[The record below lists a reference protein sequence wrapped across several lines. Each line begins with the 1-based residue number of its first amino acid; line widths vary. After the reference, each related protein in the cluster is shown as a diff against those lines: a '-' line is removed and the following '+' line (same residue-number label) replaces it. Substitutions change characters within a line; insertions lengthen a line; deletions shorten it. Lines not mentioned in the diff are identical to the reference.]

1 MLTDGMHQFM
11 YNDAWVNTTTTK
23 RDRLH
28 ISCSSNTTAATT
40 ALYDMNICTLIC
52 SWDKTICLLEIK
64 IDNLN
69 ERYYGEFFQK
79 FLIYSYYIDCVAL
92 YFVIFYYYFID
103 FILQYIFV
111 GKL

>member
-28 ISCSSNTTAATT
+28 ISGSSNTTAATT

-52 SWDKTICLLEIK
+52 SGDEAICLLRK
-64 IDNLN
+64 
-69 ERYYGEFFQK
+69 
-79 FLIYSYYIDCVAL
+79 
-92 YFVIFYYYFID
+92 
-103 FILQYIFV
+103 
-111 GKL
+111 

>member
-28 ISCSSNTTAATT
+28 ISGSSNTTAATT

-69 ERYYGEFFQK
+69 ERYHGVFFQR

-92 YFVIFYYYFID
+92 SCYFV
-103 FILQYIFV
+103 FILLLFIII
-111 GKL
+111 L